1 MVVTGDDHLQGQKKV
16 SGGSR
21 LIDGLAPMRSKQ
33 PIYKLRRMTLL
44 CLVSVSRCVPCVS
57 NVYERH
63 GLPAQAGRHR
73 LEGTTKQPQ
82 WGQGA

>member
-16 SGGSR
+16 SGDSR

-73 LEGTTKQPQ
+73 LEGTTKQPH